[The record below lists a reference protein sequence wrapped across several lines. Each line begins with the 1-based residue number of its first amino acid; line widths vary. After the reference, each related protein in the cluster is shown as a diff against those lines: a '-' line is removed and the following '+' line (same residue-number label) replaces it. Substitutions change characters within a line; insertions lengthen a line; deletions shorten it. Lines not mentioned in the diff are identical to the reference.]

1 MATPTA
7 QTGAQV
13 ISDALLAINVIRAGQ
28 TPSAEQQA
36 QGIRRL
42 NQMMAM
48 WEVEGNN
55 LGYIPIGTVTQTLTV
70 PDAAIL
76 GIVNNLAILWAP
88 FFGATASAEVV
99 ALAERGMDAIEKIC
113 SQEVQASTELQ
124 PSTDRPRVFNI
135 QSGQ

>member
-7 QTGAQV
+7 QTGSQV
-13 ISDALLAINVIRAGQ
+13 IADTLLAINVIRAGQ

-48 WEVEGNN
+48 WEGEGKSI
-55 LGYIPIGTVTQTLTV
+55 GYIPIGTVTDTLTV

-88 FFGATASAEVV
+88 FFGASVTQEIV
-99 ALAERGMDAIEKIC
+99 ALAERGMAVIDKLA
-113 SQEVQASTELQ
+113 SQEIIASTELQ
-124 PSTDRPRVFNI
+124 PAADFSGPYNI
-135 QSGQ
+135 QLD